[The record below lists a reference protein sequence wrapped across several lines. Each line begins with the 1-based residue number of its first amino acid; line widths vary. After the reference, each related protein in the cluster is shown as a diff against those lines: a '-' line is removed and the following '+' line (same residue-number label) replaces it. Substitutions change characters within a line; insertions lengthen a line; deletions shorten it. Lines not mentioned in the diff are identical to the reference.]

1 MSIGW
6 MATLA
11 EADTYFFTERIS
23 SSGWDGLVNDAAKTR
38 ALNNAYNRIY
48 YLKDYSIPSSPTAA
62 QLVILKKA
70 QCEMTE
76 YLAIHLA
83 DEDRRKG
90 LQAQGVAGAGIVK
103 ETYVRFGSD
112 VIQADDVPVPPF
124 VKQLLESF
132 AAFKNTPF
140 YSVDIDRDEDEAVSE
155 DVTDL

>member
-1 MSIGW
+1 M
-6 MATLA
+6 
-11 EADTYFFTERIS
+11 
-23 SSGWDGLVNDAAKTR
+23 VNDAAKTR

-62 QLVILKKA
+62 QLLILKKA

-90 LQAQGVAGAGIVK
+90 LQAQGVTGAGIVK
-103 ETYVRFGSD
+103 EGYSAENLNDIPIPAF
-112 VIQADDVPVPPF
+112 VIQILD
-124 VKQLLESF
+124 SF